1 PRAGLREEAP
11 YGRRML
17 GGGGGA
23 EQRSCTD
30 HHQDLTPPLGLQN
43 NLSVPR
49 SVIGRDTIS
58 SLTYSTRSNT
68 SLRRY
73 RSPPADIRR
82 LAIGRGKVTVVHQR
96 RVLDTP
102 LMHRCVRSHG
112 SASGEKREDL
122 STRIGR
128 VSGVMS
134 ARCGVS
140 GERTDPYGPASKAR
154 LVGNKAT
161 DNKRLLKE
169 NGAEPVSTD
178 LWIEE
183 MASRDPFSP
192 AVNVTYSRG

>member
-1 PRAGLREEAP
+1 
-11 YGRRML
+11 
-17 GGGGGA
+17 
-23 EQRSCTD
+23 D

-102 LMHRCVRSHG
+102 LMHRCVGSHG
-112 SASGEKREDL
+112 SASAEKREDL
-122 STRIGR
+122 STR
-128 VSGVMS
+128 
-134 ARCGVS
+134 
-140 GERTDPYGPASKAR
+140 T
-154 LVGNKAT
+154 
-161 DNKRLLKE
+161 
-169 NGAEPVSTD
+169 GAGFRE
-178 LWIEE
+178 LCL
-183 MASRDPFSP
+183 R
-192 AVNVTYSRG
+192 AVV